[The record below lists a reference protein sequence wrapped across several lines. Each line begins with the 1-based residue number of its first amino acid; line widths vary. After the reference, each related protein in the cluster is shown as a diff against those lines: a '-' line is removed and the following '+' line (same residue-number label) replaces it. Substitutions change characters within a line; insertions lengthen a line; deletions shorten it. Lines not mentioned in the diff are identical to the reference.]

1 MSETSTA
8 AAAIRWSTADAFGA
22 DVVAAAQMYRIP
34 VLVVLLCA
42 LAWPALARFI
52 AR

>member
-1 MSETSTA
+1 
-8 AAAIRWSTADAFGA
+8 
-22 DVVAAAQMYRIP
+22 MYRIP

-42 LAWPALARFI
+42 LAWPVLARFI